1 VKIFILILVI
11 HSIIFSNIYLLTFNF
26 QEKESKSLFL
36 INSSTFSLSNQFIL
50 KDIWNKTIGGDQIDV
65 ARSITRSKLGGYAI
79 TGWTNSSGK
88 GNYDIYV
95 LRISD
100 NGTIIWNQTFGS
112 TGEDQGYQIIESG
125 PSNFAISS
133 TFINE
138 TALFPNSDFLVIKM
152 LDNGTL
158 MWNRTYSGPEQTSTS
173 MVGDLG
179 RSIVECSNGD
189 LALAGVTVTNTGHSD
204 VWLFRVSPLGIKK
217 WERTYHNLDI
227 DRCYTPHSLI
237 ECSNGDFAIA
247 CYTYNST
254 KSNDVWLIRTDQF
267 GNPKWNKTFGS
278 DGYERPEALI
288 ECQNGDFAIIG
299 NTKGFGAGGQDAW
312 LIRTDPFGNQLWNKT
327 YGGIEEDKASQIVE
341 MLDGGFTIVGTTHSF
356 DIGQGDGWIIRTDSF
371 GNVIWNLT
379 IGTINGDGL
388 NSLVSLGNGSYVLAG
403 ITHEFGE
410 VLSDIWI
417 IKIQVSEAESD
428 SYANNLIKGYE
439 LLILIITPI
448 LLISI
453 IYYRMTKKN
462 KIIQ

>member
-1 VKIFILILVI
+1 
-11 HSIIFSNIYLLTFNF
+11 
-26 QEKESKSLFL
+26 
-36 INSSTFSLSNQFIL
+36 
-50 KDIWNKTIGGDQIDV
+50 
-65 ARSITRSKLGGYAI
+65 
-79 TGWTNSSGK
+79 
-88 GNYDIYV
+88 
-95 LRISD
+95 
-100 NGTIIWNQTFGS
+100 
-112 TGEDQGYQIIESG
+112 
-125 PSNFAISS
+125 
-133 TFINE
+133 
-138 TALFPNSDFLVIKM
+138 
-152 LDNGTL
+152 
-158 MWNRTYSGPEQTSTS
+158 
-173 MVGDLG
+173 
-179 RSIVECSNGD
+179 
-189 LALAGVTVTNTGHSD
+189 
-204 VWLFRVSPLGIKK
+204 
-217 WERTYHNLDI
+217 
-227 DRCYTPHSLI
+227 SLI